1 MNHKLISN
9 KFREIYDQEPII
21 IRSPGRI
28 NLLGEHVDYNEGIV
42 LPAAIDK
49 AIWIGV
55 AVSDNAESAIYAIDL
70 EETFSFSLDKIE
82 RSAKDWPNY
91 VLGVIDQLIKNKY
104 EFTNFNAVFGGDI
117 PLGAGLSSSAA
128 MECGFLIALKELFNL
143 DLDLLSITKMGQ
155 LAEHTYVGTKCGIM
169 DQFANVFGKED
180 HIIRLDCRSLDYSY
194 HKLALGSY
202 SLVLLDT
209 GVKHSLAESAY
220 NKRREQCNEGVKIL
234 RNKFGIMESLRD
246 CDMDQLKKVKHE
258 MAEEV
263 YKRCYYV
270 VTEMQRVE
278 LAIRTLESDNLNELG
293 GLMYET
299 HRGLSNYYDVSCEEL
314 DFLVDEARSFGA
326 LGARMIGGG
335 FGGCT
340 LNLVKISETENFVG
354 QLTKRYKVQF
364 NLKLQAVPVT
374 IKDGTSVFSTAQ

>member
-1 MNHKLISN
+1 
-9 KFREIYDQEPII
+9 
-21 IRSPGRI
+21 
-28 NLLGEHVDYNEGIV
+28 
-42 LPAAIDK
+42 
-49 AIWIGV
+49 
-55 AVSDNAESAIYAIDL
+55 
-70 EETFSFSLDKIE
+70 
-82 RSAKDWPNY
+82 
-91 VLGVIDQLIKNKY
+91 
-104 EFTNFNAVFGGDI
+104 
-117 PLGAGLSSSAA
+117 
-128 MECGFLIALKELFNL
+128 
-143 DLDLLSITKMGQ
+143 
-155 LAEHTYVGTKCGIM
+155 
-169 DQFANVFGKED
+169 
-180 HIIRLDCRSLDYSY
+180 
-194 HKLALGSY
+194 
-202 SLVLLDT
+202 
-209 GVKHSLAESAY
+209 
-220 NKRREQCNEGVKIL
+220 
-234 RNKFGIMESLRD
+234 
-246 CDMDQLKKVKHE
+246 MDQLKKVKHE